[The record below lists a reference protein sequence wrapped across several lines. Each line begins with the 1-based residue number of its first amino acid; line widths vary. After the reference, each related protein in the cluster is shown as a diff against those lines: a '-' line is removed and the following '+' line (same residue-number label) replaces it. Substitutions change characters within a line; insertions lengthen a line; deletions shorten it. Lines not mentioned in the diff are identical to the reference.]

1 MKFDKISIVYL
12 IQNIGKTT
20 RFSEVNKKTRLLILT
35 TFSLVMF
42 IFLATAELSLSEE
55 VDYLAPMGVVRLKTM
70 LDAPDFILSD
80 IEGDKWSLRDFK
92 GKFVMLN
99 FWATW

>member
-1 MKFDKISIVYL
+1 MKFGKISLTSL
-12 IQNIGKTT
+12 IQSIGKAAK
-20 RFSEVNKKTRLLILT
+20 FSEVKKTTRLLIH
-35 TFSLVMF
+35 FSFVIF
-42 IFLATAELSLSEE
+42 IFLAVAEHSLSEE
-55 VDYLAPMGVVRLKTM
+55 VDHLAPMGVVRVNKI

-80 IEGDKWSLRDFK
+80 LKGDKWSLDDFK

>member
-1 MKFDKISIVYL
+1 MKFAKIFPAFL
-12 IQNIGKTT
+12 AQRIGKVAK
-20 RFSEVNKKTRLLILT
+20 FSEVKKTTRLLIL
-35 TFSLVMF
+35 FSLVIF
-42 IFLATAELSLSEE
+42 NFLATAELSLSEE
-55 VDYLAPMGVVRLKTM
+55 VDYLEKMGVVRLKEM

-80 IEGDKWSLRDFK
+80 LEGDKWSLDDFK